1 MSIILTSIIRLL
13 LNKRLEK
20 TKEAIKNGQSE
31 TNPKEQA
38 RINNPGHWQH
48 CARKTENEDKQNNE
62 TQHSTAN

>member
-38 RINNPGHWQH
+38 RINNPERKYTTVAQH
-48 CARKTENEDKQNNE
+48 MYKL
-62 TQHSTAN
+62 